1 MISRDKEQIYAKGG
15 QTMKI
20 GLGQI
25 DMGFEERER
34 AMELCRAILAEA
46 GEQGVDLTVF
56 PDRLHTASEDLWR
69 TAAWECIYC
78 FLSGRSAEKQYGGL
92 LWYACP

>member
-1 MISRDKEQIYAKGG
+1 
-15 QTMKI
+15 MKI

-34 AMELCRAILAEA
+34 AMELCRTILAEA

-56 PDRLHTASEDLWR
+56 PETALTGFTLRPKTYGEPISDRKSVV
-69 TAAWECIYC
+69 
-78 FLSGRSAEKQYGGL
+78 
-92 LWYACP
+92 

>member
-1 MISRDKEQIYAKGG
+1 
-15 QTMKI
+15 MKI

-46 GEQGVDLTVF
+46 GEQEIG
-56 PDRLHTASEDLWR
+56 RASCRER
-69 TAAWECIYC
+69 V
-78 FLSGRSAEKQYGGL
+78 
-92 LWYACP
+92 WYLV